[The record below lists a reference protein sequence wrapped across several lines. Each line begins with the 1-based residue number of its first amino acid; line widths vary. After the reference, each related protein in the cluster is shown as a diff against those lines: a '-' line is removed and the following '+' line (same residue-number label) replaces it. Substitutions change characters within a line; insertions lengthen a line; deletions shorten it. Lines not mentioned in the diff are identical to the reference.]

1 MADINFERIGARFRE
16 ARKAKGMTQ
25 RFVAEHLDIETN
37 SYSNLERGA
46 QPINLKRIIEL
57 CILYGIKPGYLL
69 DDCCPELLRID
80 TQLPDA
86 ASDDH
91 RIIEPAPAVIEVLK
105 KVQMQQIRWQAECGN
120 AWYNPDGLVFTNEIG
135 GHLCHFTVYKHF
147 KKIVESIGL
156 QDVRFHDMRHTFAVL
171 SLETGA
177 DMKTVSSTMGHAT
190 VAFTMDKY
198 GHVSNTMRRANAEK
212 MQKYIEGLA

>member
-91 RIIEPAPAVIEVLK
+91 KALCRI
-105 KVQMQQIRWQAECGN
+105 
-120 AWYNPDGLVFTNEIG
+120 
-135 GHLCHFTVYKHF
+135 
-147 KKIVESIGL
+147 
-156 QDVRFHDMRHTFAVL
+156 
-171 SLETGA
+171 LETCP
-177 DMKTVSSTMGHAT
+177 
-190 VAFTMDKY
+190 DKVKHTLLLIALTLQSDDNPQH
-198 GHVSNTMRRANAEK
+198 GN
-212 MQKYIEGLA
+212 